1 MAEPHASTLAQV
13 VVGSAGGISLLAGT
27 LWGLPVPALVFGFVG
42 ALAALKINGD
52 GKLWARAS
60 TVALGTFI
68 AGACAHPVAEVL
80 HPADT
85 PTSIWI
91 APAAIV
97 IGFGAEKLLRT
108 ALLALVNRINQVGGI
123 KGD

>member
-1 MAEPHASTLAQV
+1 MAEPHASTFTQV
-13 VVGSAGGISLLAGT
+13 VVGSAGVSLLAGT
-27 LWGLPVPALVFGFVG
+27 IWGLPIPALVFGFVG
-42 ALAALKINGD
+42 GLAALKVNGD
-52 GKLWARAS
+52 GKLWARVS

-68 AGACAHPVAEVL
+68 AGASAHPVAEVL

-85 PTSIWI
+85 PTSMWI

-97 IGFGAEKLLRT
+97 IGFGAETILRV
-108 ALLALVNRINQVGGI
+108 ALLALVNRIKQLGAL